1 MRRRDD
7 GFAGG
12 TLGAEVL
19 GVDIASN
26 LVAAGR
32 QRAIAEGLANCKFQE
47 GDASNLR
54 DLKDR
59 SFDLVVTIFGA
70 MFAPKP
76 FDVAKEMVR

>member
-32 QRAIAEGLANCKFQE
+32 QPDDL
-47 GDASNLR
+47 GDR
-54 DLKDR
+54 
-59 SFDLVVTIFGA
+59 
-70 MFAPKP
+70 
-76 FDVAKEMVR
+76 E